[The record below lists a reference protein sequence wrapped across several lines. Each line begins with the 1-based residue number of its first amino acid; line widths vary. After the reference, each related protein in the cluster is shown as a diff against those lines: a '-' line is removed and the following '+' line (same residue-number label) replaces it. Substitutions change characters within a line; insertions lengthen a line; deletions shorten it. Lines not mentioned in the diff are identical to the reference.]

1 MNKPTNHA
9 RAGHDARIILG
20 DGWRQF
26 AFKADGLEYL
36 GTIQRGMEIGALA
49 QDEAGSYL
57 QVNGDIQQALNK
69 SRVAMLL
76 RNATVR
82 RQAVVPA
89 HQPVQAHSERPAVS
103 VTIKRRRRVVLP
115 AT

>member
-26 AFKADGLEYL
+26 AFKADGLAYL

-49 QDEAGSYL
+49 QDEAGGYW

-76 RNATVR
+76 RKASVR

-89 HQPVQAHSERPAVS
+89 HQPAQAERPAVS
-103 VTIKRRRRVVLP
+103 VTIKRRRRVPLP

>member
-1 MNKPTNHA
+1 MKKPTTHA

-49 QDEAGSYL
+49 QDEAGSYW

-76 RNATVR
+76 RNAAVR
-82 RQAVVPA
+82 RQALVPA
-89 HQPVQAHSERPAVS
+89 HQPAQAERAAVS
-103 VTIKRRRRVVLP
+103 VTIKRRRRVLLP
-115 AT
+115 AA